1 MLKKILE
8 KLHQIWRARDLR
20 KNLLYVL
27 LMLVLFRI
35 AANIPIPGVNV
46 GNLERFFQGNQAFGL
61 LNIFSGGAL
70 ENFSIVL
77 LGVGPYITASIIFQL
92 LGMIVPQLEEMQ
104 KEGGEA
110 GRRKINQYT
119 RLLTVPIALM
129 QSYATLTFLQRAGQ
143 GVILGTLPP
152 FDLVTALIT
161 ITGGT
166 VLLMWIGELITER
179 SVGNGISLL
188 IFAGIIS
195 GIPTAI
201 QQASATFDSSQLFDL
216 IAFIVIALL
225 TIAGVVFMTEGQRNI
240 PVSYARQ
247 TRGTTAFGALQT
259 YLPLRVNQA
268 GVIPII
274 FAVSLVLFPSLVAQF
289 LVGSSITWLAGI
301 ANVVLDLFN
310 NQLFYGVFYFILV
323 VAFSYFYTA
332 VVFHPDQI
340 AENLQKRGGFIP
352 GIRPGRPT
360 VEYLTRTSFRILL
373 AGSLFLGVIAVM
385 PIAVKEIL
393 GLGGQNL
400 VVGGTSLLIVVSVV
414 TESLKQIESQLV
426 MRDYEGF

>member
-1 MLKKILE
+1 
-8 KLHQIWRARDLR
+8 
-20 KNLLYVL
+20 
-27 LMLVLFRI
+27 MLVLFRI

-92 LGMIVPQLEEMQ
+92 LGMIVPQLEETQ

-225 TIAGVVFMTEGQRNI
+225 TIAGVV
-240 PVSYARQ
+240 
-247 TRGTTAFGALQT
+247 L
-259 YLPLRVNQA
+259 
-268 GVIPII
+268 
-274 FAVSLVLFPSLVAQF
+274 
-289 LVGSSITWLAGI
+289 
-301 ANVVLDLFN
+301 
-310 NQLFYGVFYFILV
+310 
-323 VAFSYFYTA
+323 
-332 VVFHPDQI
+332 
-340 AENLQKRGGFIP
+340 
-352 GIRPGRPT
+352 
-360 VEYLTRTSFRILL
+360 
-373 AGSLFLGVIAVM
+373 
-385 PIAVKEIL
+385 
-393 GLGGQNL
+393 
-400 VVGGTSLLIVVSVV
+400 
-414 TESLKQIESQLV
+414 
-426 MRDYEGF
+426 

>member
-1 MLKKILE
+1 
-8 KLHQIWRARDLR
+8 
-20 KNLLYVL
+20 
-27 LMLVLFRI
+27 
-35 AANIPIPGVNV
+35 
-46 GNLERFFQGNQAFGL
+46 
-61 LNIFSGGAL
+61 
-70 ENFSIVL
+70 
-77 LGVGPYITASIIFQL
+77 
-92 LGMIVPQLEEMQ
+92 MIVPQLEEMQ

-340 AENLQKRGGFIP
+340 AENLQKRGG
-352 GIRPGRPT
+352 
-360 VEYLTRTSFRILL
+360 LFR
-373 AGSLFLGVIAVM
+373 AFA
-385 PIAVKEIL
+385 P
-393 GLGGQNL
+393 
-400 VVGGTSLLIVVSVV
+400 VVPLWNI
-414 TESLKQIESQLV
+414 
-426 MRDYEGF
+426 

>member
-8 KLHQIWRARDLR
+8 KLRQIWRARDLR

-27 LMLVLFRI
+27 WMLVLFRI
-35 AANIPIPGVNV
+35 AANIPIPGVDV
-46 GNLERFFQGNQAFGL
+46 GNLERFFEGNQAFGL

-92 LGMIVPQLEEMQ
+92 LGMIVPQLEELQ

-119 RLLTVPIALM
+119 RVLTIPIALM

-143 GVILGTLPP
+143 GVILGSLAP

-166 VLLMWIGELITER
+166 VLLMWVGELITER
-179 SVGNGISLL
+179 NVGNGISLL

-195 GIPTAI
+195 GIPTAV
-201 QQASATFDSSQLFDL
+201 QQAFATFDPSQLFNL
-216 IAFIVIALL
+216 LAFIAIALI
-225 TIAGVVFMTEGQRNI
+225 TIAAVVFMTEGQRNI

-247 TRGTTAFGALQT
+247 TRGSSAFGALQT
-259 YLPLRVNQA
+259 FLPLRVNQA

-274 FAVSLVLFPSLVAQF
+274 FAVSLVLFPSLIAQF
-289 LVGSSITWLAGI
+289 LVGTSISWLAKI
-301 ANVVLDLFN
+301 ATVVLELFN
-310 NQLFYGVFYFILV
+310 DQVFYGIIYFILV

-332 VVFHPDQI
+332 VIFHPDQI

-360 VEYLTRTSFRILL
+360 VEYLSRTSFRILL
-373 AGSLFLGVIAVM
+373 AGSVFLGIIAVL
-385 PIAVKEIL
+385 PIAVTELL
-393 GLGGQNL
+393 GLGSQSL